1 MGPRGDVLIVS
12 FLAPSSAD
20 VASPPRLFRP
30 RRLLSH
36 LRSPGRTSGGKS
48 PCGTKVPEGG
58 ACAAPPV
65 RRSGETP
72 TSAPRASRRPEVRTS
87 APSRHPVT
95 SLGDGDFLK
104 VPRAHSSPGGRRTWA
119 RLQRRAITGFFQRR
133 RCHSRH
139 CATQRGYQCVQEE
152 VSDYKGQARCVCD
165 DNKKGSS
172 TSPEKAT
179 SERKGPGREGD
190 DVGLNIT
197 VMTTNVMEIKLPI
210 KELLNYIEKNQLIAA
225 HKGHI

>member
-1 MGPRGDVLIVS
+1 MRGPTCPALWGD
-12 FLAPSSAD
+12 PD
-20 VASPPRLFRP
+20 
-30 RRLLSH
+30 
-36 LRSPGRTSGGKS
+36 
-48 PCGTKVPEGG
+48 
-58 ACAAPPV
+58 
-65 RRSGETP
+65 
-72 TSAPRASRRPEVRTS
+72 VRTAGLAAS
-87 APSRHPVT
+87 CHVQ
-95 SLGDGDFLK
+95 GDGDFLK

-165 DNKKGSS
+165 DNKTGSS